1 MAELLITT
9 QSISP
14 VTFEY
19 QEYSS
24 NDIALINNQSV
35 ETSFN
40 PSTDYIEYFIY
51 SLSNNIL
58 FYDIDGFPYYFLEKS

>member
-19 QEYSS
+19 QEYSFD
-24 NDIALINNQSV
+24 DISLINAQSIQ
-35 ETSFN
+35 TSFD
-40 PSTDYIEYFIY
+40 PITDYIEYFIY
-51 SLSNNIL
+51 NLSNNIL
-58 FYDIDGFPYYFLEKS
+58 YLIII